1 MIHCGISNRSFTD
14 DHSPFN
20 KQIFKMKLI
29 FSSHTIILAL
39 AYSLDVSDA
48 LLPNRQ
54 STVSSRIVPMRRHLS
69 VAYADKIGYLDT
81 LGASSSAET
90 IDAPEVAVLTAR
102 DVAAMKYRMLQR
114 KCKEMGLGGTGDT
127 AELRS
132 RLMGKVGGAH
142 AGIEGATELTEPK
155 HPPADE
161 SAADVIAAITEN
173 TERGH
178 WKKAVRKLKKLGKY
192 GDTIP
197 ITVYENVLG
206 ACAEGRLSG
215 ARAAEPA
222 RKIMENMARAD
233 YVIPSEVGN
242 ECIVNSLGT
251 EVGGSH
257 DTFGGIDTALAMLAA
272 MEASGSYVTSD
283 AYASVVE
290 ALSRDGSLDEAVL
303 LIRAMV
309 VEKSFT
315 PPLSMLGNAA
325 LAAARE
331 RMDDCVMNV
340 LSLAKAAGYE
350 FDSVG
355 AAESGRNL
363 LAAGLIAAER
373 TDNLRLGLRI
383 LTAAKESKTQ
393 PDPCDLMVSCSS
405 PAAQR
410 ASTLIHKRSIERAVT
425 EDNWKLAVR
434 ILQLM
439 PVRGILPS
447 TAIWRKVVTL
457 CAKAGKSRKA
467 TALLLDW
474 ISLAD
479 QGKVEKPPQSVFNSV
494 VNACE
499 MCGEEALTVAVLESM
514 KKTLG
519 TSGDLITLN
528 IALKRLAKAGN
539 FLACEGIMIGML
551 ESGVEPNVVSYT
563 TAIAA
568 CAQAKNS
575 KMATEWLKRMISR
588 GIKPNYHTYNTVL
601 AACLDGN
608 FESTK
613 RASSVA
619 AEMMAAVDQEIVLGL
634 KGNPNLKSV
643 VPDTYSKKLARE
655 VMKQLR
661 QNWRDGDIDM
671 RVAKATIRPPFL
683 RIVDFDKSEVNT
695 RIFED
700 LQKAMAGMEAEVKSD
715 TNEHYM
721 EYVSIMD
728 IHSAG
733 HRAAEV

>member
-1 MIHCGISNRSFTD
+1 
-14 DHSPFN
+14 
-20 KQIFKMKLI
+20 
-29 FSSHTIILAL
+29 
-39 AYSLDVSDA
+39 
-48 LLPNRQ
+48 
-54 STVSSRIVPMRRHLS
+54 
-69 VAYADKIGYLDT
+69 
-81 LGASSSAET
+81 
-90 IDAPEVAVLTAR
+90 
-102 DVAAMKYRMLQR
+102 
-114 KCKEMGLGGTGDT
+114 
-127 AELRS
+127 
-132 RLMGKVGGAH
+132 
-142 AGIEGATELTEPK
+142 
-155 HPPADE
+155 
-161 SAADVIAAITEN
+161 
-173 TERGH
+173 
-178 WKKAVRKLKKLGKY
+178 
-192 GDTIP
+192 
-197 ITVYENVLG
+197 
-206 ACAEGRLSG
+206 
-215 ARAAEPA
+215 
-222 RKIMENMARAD
+222 
-233 YVIPSEVGN
+233 
-242 ECIVNSLGT
+242 
-251 EVGGSH
+251 
-257 DTFGGIDTALAMLAA
+257 
-272 MEASGSYVTSD
+272 
-283 AYASVVE
+283 
-290 ALSRDGSLDEAVL
+290 
-303 LIRAMV
+303 
-309 VEKSFT
+309 
-315 PPLSMLGNAA
+315 
-325 LAAARE
+325 
-331 RMDDCVMNV
+331 
-340 LSLAKAAGYE
+340 
-350 FDSVG
+350 
-355 AAESGRNL
+355 
-363 LAAGLIAAER
+363 
-373 TDNLRLGLRI
+373 
-383 LTAAKESKTQ
+383 
-393 PDPCDLMVSCSS
+393 
-405 PAAQR
+405 
-410 ASTLIHKRSIERAVT
+410 
-425 EDNWKLAVR
+425 
-434 ILQLM
+434 
-439 PVRGILPS
+439 
-447 TAIWRKVVTL
+447 
-457 CAKAGKSRKA
+457 
-467 TALLLDW
+467 
-474 ISLAD
+474 
-479 QGKVEKPPQSVFNSV
+479 
-494 VNACE
+494 